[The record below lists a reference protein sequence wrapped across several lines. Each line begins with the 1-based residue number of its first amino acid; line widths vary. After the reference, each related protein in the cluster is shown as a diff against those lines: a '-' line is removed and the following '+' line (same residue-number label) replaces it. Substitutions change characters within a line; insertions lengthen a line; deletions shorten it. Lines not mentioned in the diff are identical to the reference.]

1 MHIGDENGIRG
12 EDGEQNKLLNEAMDV
27 QLKMYFHISSLEK
40 LKVFFFMQISFS
52 DVVDEI

>member
-1 MHIGDENGIRG
+1 MHIGDENGIRS

-27 QLKMYFHISSLEK
+27 QLKMYFHIFSLEK

>member
-27 QLKMYFHISSLEK
+27 QLKMYFHIFSLEK